1 MRPFLVSK
9 RNSIVNLIRQQ
20 SRLLSTIRST
30 SSSSINPPPP
40 SGELFNFNVSSSNL
54 ITRNPKFSKPFS
66 LRFNHAQAISADDNN
81 DVLSDSEDV
90 DSAMTEFLSRFVW
103 IMRAKLTEAYP
114 DSDKR
119 MINDMLLLI
128 VEKVVSELEIGGLG
142 AMIVAAESNTS
153 QDFSADLWK
162 TVWEVSNSVLEDMQ
176 KEKKK
181 DEMKRFLQCEEV
193 RDMTRFAS
201 EIGVRGDMLRE
212 MRFKWAKEKMEE
224 SEFYQN
230 FEIEEE
236 NAAGEEAVE
245 EGVDVFVG
253 DGGENVDG
261 PAAEEI
267 KPKVVSIPQRKGK
280 IKYMIYG
287 LDMSDTK
294 WAEAADRYHEA
305 EKLMFDEEP
314 KEITGKC
321 KLINEKILS
330 LNVEDDPSSL
340 LVEWIEHL
348 QPRRVDWLTLLE
360 KLKERNSGLY
370 LKMAELI
377 LNEESFQANIRDY
390 SKLIDTHYKDSRLED
405 AERVLKKMTD
415 KGIEPDILT
424 SIILVHMYSKMNNL
438 ERAQEAFDSLKTQGF
453 QPDTKVYNSLVMA
466 YINGGQPN
474 SAENLIKDMETRDI
488 KPTRDMLM
496 ALLRSFSERG
506 EPVRAQSTA
515 TSLILAG
522 YQQDLEY
529 YTSLVGVYGRSD
541 PEHAREVFN
550 KMIKAGIKPD
560 DKCTANM
567 MAAYEKRN
575 YLDKALNLLLELEK
589 DGFEPGFETYSVLV
603 DWLAHLQLVDEC
615 EELLRKITEKGDVP
629 PLKVHVSL
637 CAMYSKEG
645 NKKKALQ
652 ALGIVEGKK
661 DLLGADEFERI
672 IDGLIAGGQT
682 SDAERILKI
691 MEAQGF
697 PASQRLKV
705 SLMGSAF
712 LPRRS
717 KPKLNF

>member
-9 RNSIVNLIRQQ
+9 RKSIVNLIRQQ
-20 SRLLSTIRST
+20 CRLLSTIRST
-30 SSSSINPPPP
+30 SSNINPPP
-40 SGELFNFNVSSSNL
+40 STEIFNINVNSSNL
-54 ITRNPKFSKPFS
+54 ITRNPKFFTPI
-66 LRFNHAQAISADDNN
+66 HARAIASADDES
-81 DVLSDSEDV
+81 DLRVDSED
-90 DSAMTEFLSRFVW
+90 DNAMAEFLSRFVW

-119 MINDMLLLI
+119 MINDMLSLI

-142 AMIVAAESNTS
+142 AMIVAAESNMS
-153 QDFSADLWK
+153 EDFSADLWK

-176 KEKKK
+176 NEKKK
-181 DEMKRFLQCEEV
+181 EEMKRFLQCEEV

-212 MRFKWAKEKMEE
+212 VRFKWAKEKMEE

-230 FEIEEE
+230 FEIEDE
-236 NAAGEEAVE
+236 NVAVE
-245 EGVDVFVG
+245 EGVDVVG
-253 DGGENVDG
+253 DSGENVEG
-261 PAAEEI
+261 AVAGEI

-280 IKYMIYG
+280 IKFKIYG

-294 WAEAADRYHEA
+294 WAEAADKYHEA

-321 KLINEKILS
+321 RLINEKILS
-330 LNVEDDPSSL
+330 LNVEDDPSAL
-340 LVEWIEHL
+340 LAEWIELL

-360 KLKERNSGLY
+360 KLKQRNSGLY

-377 LNEESFQANIRDY
+377 LDEDSFKANIRDY

-424 SIILVHMYSKMNNL
+424 SIILVHMYSKINNL
-438 ERAQEAFDSLKTQGF
+438 ERAQESFDSLKIQGF
-453 QPDTKVYNSLVMA
+453 QSDTKVYNSLVMA
-466 YINGGQPN
+466 YIKAGQPGV
-474 SAENLIKDMETRDI
+474 AENLIKDMETRDI

-506 EPVRAQSTA
+506 EAVRAQSIS
-515 TSLILAG
+515 TSMILAG
-522 YQQDLEY
+522 YQPDLEY
-529 YTSLVGVYGRSD
+529 YTSLVGAYGPSD
-541 PEHAREVFN
+541 PEHAREIFN
-550 KMIKAGIKPD
+550 KMRKAGIKPD

-567 MAAYEKRN
+567 MAGYEKKN
-575 YLDKALNLLLELEK
+575 CLDKALNLLLELEK
-589 DGFEPGFETYSVLV
+589 DGFEPGLETYSVLV

-615 EELLRKITEKGDVP
+615 EELLRKITGNGDVP

-645 NKKKALQ
+645 DKKKALQ
-652 ALGIVEGKK
+652 ALGVVEGKK
-661 DLLGADEFERI
+661 DLLGAGEFERI
-672 IDGLIAGGQT
+672 IDGLIAGGLT
-682 SDAERILKI
+682 SDAERILKV

-717 KPKLNF
+717 KAKLNS

>member
-9 RNSIVNLIRQQ
+9 RKSIINLIRQQ
-20 SRLLSTIRST
+20 CRLLSTIRST
-30 SSSSINPPPP
+30 SSNINPPP
-40 SGELFNFNVSSSNL
+40 STEIFNINVNSSNL
-54 ITRNPKFSKPFS
+54 ITRNPKFFTPI
-66 LRFNHAQAISADDNN
+66 HAQAIASADDDN
-81 DVLSDSEDV
+81 DLRVDSED
-90 DSAMTEFLSRFVW
+90 DNAMTEFLSRFVW

-142 AMIVAAESNTS
+142 AMIVAAESNMS
-153 QDFSADLWK
+153 EDFSADLWK

-176 KEKKK
+176 NEKKK
-181 DEMKRFLQCEEV
+181 EEMKRFLQCQEV
-193 RDMTRFAS
+193 RDVTRFAS

-230 FEIEEE
+230 FEIEDE
-236 NAAGEEAVE
+236 NVAGEVAVE
-245 EGVDVFVG
+245 
-253 DGGENVDG
+253 ENVDG
-261 PAAEEI
+261 AVAGEI

-280 IKYMIYG
+280 IKYKIYG

-294 WAEAADRYHEA
+294 WAEAADKYHEA

-330 LNVEDDPSSL
+330 LNVEDDPSAL
-340 LVEWIEHL
+340 LAEWIELL

-360 KLKERNSGLY
+360 KLKQRNSGLY

-377 LNEESFQANIRDY
+377 LEEDSFQANIRDY

-405 AERVLKKMTD
+405 AERFLKKMTD

-424 SIILVHMYSKMNNL
+424 SIILVHMYSKINNL
-438 ERAQEAFDSLKTQGF
+438 ERAQESFDSLKIQ
-453 QPDTKVYNSLVMA
+453 VMA
-466 YINGGQPN
+466 YIKAGQPDV
-474 SAENLIKDMETRDI
+474 AENLIKDMETRDI

-506 EPVRAQSTA
+506 EAVRAQSTS
-515 TSLILAG
+515 TSMILAG
-522 YQQDLEY
+522 YQPDLEY
-529 YTSLVGVYGRSD
+529 YTSLVGAYGPSD
-541 PEHAREVFN
+541 PEHAREIFN
-550 KMIKAGIKPD
+550 KMRKAGIKPD

-567 MAAYEKRN
+567 MAGYEKKN
-575 YLDKALNLLLELEK
+575 CLDKALNLLLELEK
-589 DGFEPGFETYSVLV
+589 DGFEP
-603 DWLAHLQLVDEC
+603 AHLQLVDEC
-615 EELLRKITEKGDVP
+615 EELLRKITENGDVP

-645 NKKKALQ
+645 DKKKALQ
-652 ALGIVEGKK
+652 ALGVVEGKK

-672 IDGLIAGGQT
+672 IDGLIAGGLT
-682 SDAERILKI
+682 SDAERILKV

-712 LPRRS
+712 LPGDQS
-717 KPKLNF
+717 QN

>member
-9 RNSIVNLIRQQ
+9 RKSILNLIRQQ
-20 SRLLSTIRST
+20 CRLLSTIRST
-30 SSSSINPPPP
+30 SSNINPPP
-40 SGELFNFNVSSSNL
+40 STEIFNINVNSSNL
-54 ITRNPKFSKPFS
+54 ITRNPKFFTPI
-66 LRFNHAQAISADDNN
+66 HAQAIASADDEN
-81 DVLSDSEDV
+81 DFRVDSED
-90 DSAMTEFLSRFVW
+90 DNAMTEFLSRFVW

-142 AMIVAAESNTS
+142 AMIVAAESNMS
-153 QDFSADLWK
+153 EDFSADLWK

-176 KEKKK
+176 NEKKK
-181 DEMKRFLQCEEV
+181 EEMKRFLQCQEV

-201 EIGVRGDMLRE
+201 EIGVRGDILRE

-230 FEIEEE
+230 FEIEDE
-236 NAAGEEAVE
+236 NVAVE
-245 EGVDVFVG
+245 EGVDVVG

-261 PAAEEI
+261 AVAGEI

-280 IKYMIYG
+280 IKYKIYG

-294 WAEAADRYHEA
+294 CAEAADKYHEA

-330 LNVEDDPSSL
+330 LNVEDDPSTL
-340 LVEWIEHL
+340 IAEWIELL

-360 KLKERNSGLY
+360 KLKQRNSGLY

-377 LNEESFQANIRDY
+377 LDEDSFQANIRDY

-405 AERVLKKMTD
+405 AERFLKKMTD

-424 SIILVHMYSKMNNL
+424 SIILVHMYSKINNL
-438 ERAQEAFDSLKTQGF
+438 ERAQESFDSLKIQGF

-466 YINGGQPN
+466 YIKAGQPDV
-474 SAENLIKDMETRDI
+474 AENLIKDMETRDI

-506 EPVRAQSTA
+506 EAVRAQSTS
-515 TSLILAG
+515 TSMILAG
-522 YQQDLEY
+522 YQPDLEY
-529 YTSLVGVYGRSD
+529 YTSLVGAYGPSD
-541 PEHAREVFN
+541 PEHAREIFN
-550 KMIKAGIKPD
+550 KMRKAGIKPD

-567 MAAYEKRN
+567 MAGYEKKN
-575 YLDKALNLLLELEK
+575 CLDKALNLLSELEK

-615 EELLRKITEKGDVP
+615 EELLRKITENGDVP

-645 NKKKALQ
+645 DKKKALQ
-652 ALGIVEGKK
+652 ALGVVEGKK

-672 IDGLIAGGQT
+672 IDGLIAGGLT
-682 SDAERILKI
+682 SDAERILKV

>member
-9 RNSIVNLIRQQ
+9 QKSIINLIRQQ

-30 SSSSINPPPP
+30 SSNTNSQP
-40 SGELFNFNVSSSNL
+40 STEIFNFNVSSSNL
-54 ITRNPKFSKPFS
+54 ITRNPKFSTPIS
-66 LRFNHAQAISADDNN
+66 LRSIHAQAIASADDEN
-81 DVLSDSEDV
+81 DSRVDSED
-90 DSAMTEFLSRFVW
+90 DNAMTEFLSRFVW

-119 MINDMLLLI
+119 VINDMLLLI

-142 AMIVAAESNTS
+142 AMVVAAESDMS
-153 QDFSADLWK
+153 EDFSADLWK

-176 KEKKK
+176 NEKKK
-181 DEMKRFLQCEEV
+181 EKMKRFLQCEEV

-230 FEIEEE
+230 FEIEDE
-236 NAAGEEAVE
+236 NVAGEVAVE
-245 EGVDVFVG
+245 EGVDVVG
-253 DGGENVDG
+253 DGGEIMDLAVAG
-261 PAAEEI
+261 EV

-280 IKYMIYG
+280 IKYKLCG

-294 WAEAADRYHEA
+294 WAEAADKYHEA

-330 LNVEDDPSSL
+330 LNVEDDPYAL
-340 LVEWIEHL
+340 LVEWIELL
-348 QPRRVDWLTLLE
+348 QPRRVDWLILLE
-360 KLKERNSGLY
+360 KLKERNSDLY

-424 SIILVHMYSKMNNL
+424 SIILVHMYSKINNL
-438 ERAQEAFDSLKTQGF
+438 ERAQESFDSLKIQGF

-466 YINGGQPN
+466 YIKAGQPDV
-474 SAENLIKDMETRDI
+474 AENLIKDMETRDI

-496 ALLRSFSERG
+496 ALLRSFSECG
-506 EPVRAQSTA
+506 EAVRAQSTS
-515 TSLILAG
+515 TSMILAG
-522 YQQDLEY
+522 YQPDLAY
-529 YTSLVGVYGRSD
+529 YTSLVGAYGPSD
-541 PEHAREVFN
+541 PEHAREIFN
-550 KMIKAGIKPD
+550 KMRKAGIKPD

-567 MAAYEKRN
+567 MAGYEKKN
-575 YLDKALNLLLELEK
+575 SLDKALNLLLELEK

-615 EELLRKITEKGDVP
+615 EELLRKITEKGDLP

-645 NKKKALQ
+645 DKTKALQ
-652 ALGIVEGKK
+652 ALGVVEGKK

-672 IDGLIAGGQT
+672 IDGLIAGGLT
-682 SDAERILKI
+682 SDAERMLKV

-705 SLMGSAF
+705 SMMGSAF

>member
-9 RNSIVNLIRQQ
+9 RKSIINLIRQQ

-30 SSSSINPPPP
+30 SSNTNPPP
-40 SGELFNFNVSSSNL
+40 STEIFNFNISSSNL
-54 ITRNPKFSKPFS
+54 ITRNPKFSTPIS
-66 LRFNHAQAISADDNN
+66 LRSIHAQAIASADDEN
-81 DVLSDSEDV
+81 DLRVDSED
-90 DSAMTEFLSRFVW
+90 DNAMTEFLSRFVW

-119 MINDMLLLI
+119 VINDMLLLI

-142 AMIVAAESNTS
+142 SMIVAAESDMS
-153 QDFSADLWK
+153 EDFSADLWK
-162 TVWEVSNSVLEDMQ
+162 TVWEVSNSVLGDMQ
-176 KEKKK
+176 NEKKK

-230 FEIEEE
+230 FEIEDE
-236 NAAGEEAVE
+236 NVAGEVAVE
-245 EGVDVFVG
+245 EGVDVVG
-253 DGGENVDG
+253 DGDDNVDG
-261 PAAEEI
+261 AAAGEI
-267 KPKVVSIPQRKGK
+267 KPNVVSIPQRKGK
-280 IKYMIYG
+280 IKYKIYG

-294 WAEAADRYHEA
+294 WAEAADKYHEA

-314 KEITGKC
+314 KKITGKC

-330 LNVEDDPSSL
+330 LNVEDDPSAL
-340 LVEWIEHL
+340 LAEWIELL

-360 KLKERNSGLY
+360 KLKERNLGLY

-390 SKLIDTHYKDSRLED
+390 SKLIDTHYKDNRLED

-424 SIILVHMYSKMNNL
+424 SIILVHMYSKINNL
-438 ERAQEAFDSLKTQGF
+438 ERAQEAFDSLKIQGF
-453 QPDTKVYNSLVMA
+453 QPDTKVYNSLVMG
-466 YINGGQPN
+466 YIKARQADV
-474 SAENLIKDMETRDI
+474 AENLIKDMETRDI
-488 KPTRDMLM
+488 KPTRDMLI

-506 EPVRAQSTA
+506 EAVRAQSTS
-515 TSLILAG
+515 TCMILAG
-522 YQQDLEY
+522 YQPDLEY
-529 YTSLVGVYGRSD
+529 YTSLVGAYGPSD
-541 PEHAREVFN
+541 PEHAREIFN
-550 KMIKAGIKPD
+550 KMRKAGIKPD

-567 MAAYEKRN
+567 MAGYEKKN
-575 YLDKALNLLLELEK
+575 CLDKALNLLLELEK

-645 NKKKALQ
+645 DKKKALQ
-652 ALGIVEGKK
+652 ALGVVEDKK

-672 IDGLIAGGQT
+672 IDGLIAGGLT
-682 SDAERILKI
+682 SDAERILKV

>member
-1 MRPFLVSK
+1 MS
-9 RNSIVNLIRQQ
+9 
-20 SRLLSTIRST
+20 
-30 SSSSINPPPP
+30 
-40 SGELFNFNVSSSNL
+40 
-54 ITRNPKFSKPFS
+54 
-66 LRFNHAQAISADDNN
+66 
-81 DVLSDSEDV
+81 
-90 DSAMTEFLSRFVW
+90 EFLSRFVW

-119 MINDMLLLI
+119 VINDMLLLI

-142 AMIVAAESNTS
+142 AMIVAAESNMS
-153 QDFSADLWK
+153 EDFSADLWK

-236 NAAGEEAVE
+236 NAAGEEGVE
-245 EGVDVFVG
+245 YDGVDVVVG
-253 DGGENVDG
+253 DGGGETVNVV
-261 PAAEEI
+261 AAEYDGVDVVVGDGGGETVNVVAASEI
-267 KPKVVSIPQRKGK
+267 KPKVVSIPQRNGK
-280 IKYMIYG
+280 IKYKIYG

-321 KLINEKILS
+321 KLVNEKILS

-340 LVEWIEHL
+340 LVEWVELL
-348 QPRRVDWLTLLE
+348 QPRRVDWLTLIE

-424 SIILVHMYSKMNNL
+424 SIILVHMYSKINNL
-438 ERAQEAFDSLKTQGF
+438 ERAQEAFDSLTTQGF

-474 SAENLIKDMETRDI
+474 LAENLIKDMETRDI

-515 TSLILAG
+515 TSMILAG

-550 KMIKAGIKPD
+550 KMIKAGIRPD

-567 MAAYEKRN
+567 MAAYEKKN
-575 YLDKALNLLLELEK
+575 CLDKALNLLLELEK

-672 IDGLIAGGQT
+672 IDGLIAGGLT

-697 PASQRLKV
+697 PATQRLKV
-705 SLMGSAF
+705 SLMGAAF

-717 KPKLNF
+717 RSKSKLNF